1 MEKALVLCGG
11 GSLGSY
17 EMGAWKALREV
28 GERFSY
34 VAGTSIGAFIGAF
47 VALDEF
53 DKCQRLWDQ
62 VDIDDVMKDGFS
74 LSANFFNEARK
85 VQTSKILAFAKSYI
99 SHRGADI
106 QPFREMMDREIDY
119 AKISACK
126 TPIDI
131 VVTSYPSLKE
141 VDVTL
146 NGLPPDEIREA
157 LLATSACYPL
167 FPVHSYNGKK
177 WVDGGFTN
185 NLPIDLAVKRGASEI
200 VAICLPAIPKIPQN
214 YELTRLPNVTLIA
227 PNRDIGTIMDFT
239 RKRLDEN
246 MALGYLDARK
256 ALKLNKGYDYYFVV
270 KQSEKD
276 IADRFARQLF
286 KKDPY
291 SFEAITTALGLDPG
305 KQHHATA
312 YLMKTAEM
320 AAKALGI
327 DPLKEYTLREMDY
340 LIHGRL
346 EDEVSPQDEGN
357 FFTYR
362 RLSEKMMKRF
372 LLTCYGAK
380 KHRKKPVFHKDLFS
394 NSPEA
399 QALLLLVNT
408 VARHQL

>member
-17 EMGAWKALREV
+17 EMGAWRALREA

-34 VAGTSIGAFIGAF
+34 VAGTSIGALIGSF

-53 DKCQRLWDQ
+53 DKCQRLWDE

-74 LSANFFNEARK
+74 LSPSFFAEARK
-85 VQTSKILAFAKSYI
+85 VQTGKILAFAKSYI

-106 QPFREMMDREIDY
+106 QPLKEMLDREIDY
-119 AKISACK
+119 KAISACK

-131 VVTSYPSLKE
+131 VITSYPSLKE
-141 VDVTL
+141 VDVSL
-146 NGLPPDEIREA
+146 NGLPPEDIREA

-167 FPVHSYNGKK
+167 FPVHSYKGKK

-185 NLPIDLAVKRGASEI
+185 NLPIDLAIKRGAKEI
-200 VAICLPAIPKIPQN
+200 IAVCLPAIPKIPQN

-239 RKRLDEN
+239 RKRLREN
-246 MALGYLDARK
+246 MTLGYLDARK

-270 KQSEKD
+270 KENEKE
-276 IADRFARQLF
+276 IADRFVRQLF

-291 SFEAITTALGLDPG
+291 CFERLTSALGLDPG
-305 KQHHATA
+305 RKHHATA

-320 AAKALGI
+320 AAASLGI
-327 DPLKEYTLREMDY
+327 DPLKEYTIREMDY
-340 LIHGRL
+340 LIHSRL
-346 EDEVSPQDEGN
+346 EDEVSPQDEGAS
-357 FFTYR
+357 FTHR
-362 RLSEKMMKRF
+362 RLGPKTIKRF
-372 LLTCYGAK
+372 LLACYGAK
-380 KHRKKPVFHKDLFS
+380 KHRKKPLFHKDLFK

-399 QALLLLVNT
+399 IALLLLVNT